1 MATLNKLDA
10 VSLAAAHGITP
21 RTIASW
27 NPNLPRTPRVM
38 TPVEVDALVVR
49 QAGGEWADCTYTV
62 PPQNSPIS
70 SRRDNLPPPFK
81 NLATPRPPGV
91 YLHWVLPS
99 ALTSGGSDG
108 TSTKFQAL
116 PDRWLVVRVF
126 ASRVPTRRAIRGWV
140 LRAWDPP
147 PNQNQATDQ
156 NQPPVVIDLD
166 AWRETGNANTGPN
179 PLTAAGPGDLTWSAY
194 YDNVVNRLG
203 FYDGDLQGVQGPLAY
218 MVCGWYSDSAHD
230 PLGSE
235 LKTLQDFEATMAK
248 FGWSLHSGEFEVVHR
263 RFQDYVKAATMIG
276 LQTREA
282 VPAGAYTAP
291 ASSPQQPAAVSLA
304 RSVAAPEAITS
315 VAGALLGPTGAPLD
329 GAYSSDGSWWPKNT
343 LFHGYTVALGW
354 PGRGFPGFE
363 QGLLGA
369 NTPDGPP
376 SASSIQVVLANTL
389 TDGLGTLVA
398 QNTGVPDEGR
408 MMEAFT
414 LGALKE
420 LEQPDGRARLDAI
433 LHATEFT
440 AIDGGFTIENVLQQA
455 MPPSTPPVPQPGQPG
470 AGIFPARPVVPLQN
484 LGAVNKVAAINK
496 VETVKAVSLTPQPF
510 TGRLSDAISALP
522 RTAPQSPPTPAQI
535 VQVKRPQQ
543 RWVLPSDPVFL
554 LEGAGRSLKYGADGR
569 FTQDDTLVCR
579 LSGFTVTELACT
591 PIDATGALLLG
602 AKLSVSGDDLLLRGI
617 ENGSVPVECEE
628 LLRELVLLDPGS
640 ANSAAQV
647 VARPGIPMTVADIA
661 TRFAVE
667 QTAWWASWDPRFDPG
682 PLLSKSL
689 IEGTLP
695 SPVAISP
702 PDTPWFPV
710 HLDWEVQFIPSEKP
724 LEDWE
729 LGEIDYSPVSMP
741 ASQDP
746 VTLSGRVHLTGGA
759 GKVAALTIKK
769 ALEQAARAGGA
780 SSLQPATHYKFYSEL
795 SMALVGKYNELVQK
809 TAVKL
814 AASAASSSP
823 DAVDRSELEDIA
835 SLLENMDV
843 LSGALDAFNPGLSGG
858 YPKNG
863 VDAPA
868 DGSVPNPFFAFRG
881 GFLQVNRLRVVD
893 SFGQFV
899 DLAGSSASTKVD
911 PQRLLLSETVS
922 VEDHPAV
929 AGLPPRFTSQA
940 RIRLRFTSADGSDV
954 DADDLVSPVCGYV
967 MPNHLDGA
975 LEFFKADGS
984 NLGFL
989 RPDPTAGVIWEDA
1002 PGTASTIGQ
1011 TPQRA
1016 MPDSPSLAGMAQALI
1031 DWGGADANVAEKREA
1046 ALSAFLRV
1054 VDSSLWAVDPFGHI
1068 GDEHMSLLVGH
1079 PVVVLRAEVSL
1090 EVEEPIAPEQIA
1102 QLRIPIR
1109 LGSLTHW
1116 QDGLFGYFVNDV
1128 YTTLYCADAVA
1139 AGFARDV
1146 GPHRGFLQQI
1156 DLVPDFYAN
1165 FETDISS
1172 GQATGD
1178 NPVTHPYV
1186 DVKNSG
1192 TLYIQPNQ
1200 TIKLTLLVEPHS
1212 QVYLTTGLQPR
1223 MSIAMRRLWVNDAL
1237 AKLSPTFR
1245 FGPVLV
1251 QPQLLRM
1258 PVAKELQGTW
1268 SWDHRSDLT
1277 TWAEDPVTNATDE
1290 ALLPPD
1296 PAFGT
1301 EGWLRLTPPV
1311 PQSTANGASGG
1322 ANGTSGTNSSGG
1334 TV

>member
-1 MATLNKLDA
+1 
-10 VSLAAAHGITP
+10 
-21 RTIASW
+21 
-27 NPNLPRTPRVM
+27 
-38 TPVEVDALVVR
+38 
-49 QAGGEWADCTYTV
+49 
-62 PPQNSPIS
+62 
-70 SRRDNLPPPFK
+70 
-81 NLATPRPPGV
+81 
-91 YLHWVLPS
+91 
-99 ALTSGGSDG
+99 
-108 TSTKFQAL
+108 
-116 PDRWLVVRVF
+116 
-126 ASRVPTRRAIRGWV
+126 
-140 LRAWDPP
+140 
-147 PNQNQATDQ
+147 
-156 NQPPVVIDLD
+156 
-166 AWRETGNANTGPN
+166 
-179 PLTAAGPGDLTWSAY
+179 
-194 YDNVVNRLG
+194 
-203 FYDGDLQGVQGPLAY
+203 
-218 MVCGWYSDSAHD
+218 
-230 PLGSE
+230 
-235 LKTLQDFEATMAK
+235 
-248 FGWSLHSGEFEVVHR
+248 
-263 RFQDYVKAATMIG
+263 
-276 LQTREA
+276 
-282 VPAGAYTAP
+282 
-291 ASSPQQPAAVSLA
+291 
-304 RSVAAPEAITS
+304 
-315 VAGALLGPTGAPLD
+315 
-329 GAYSSDGSWWPKNT
+329 
-343 LFHGYTVALGW
+343 
-354 PGRGFPGFE
+354 
-363 QGLLGA
+363 
-369 NTPDGPP
+369 
-376 SASSIQVVLANTL
+376 
-389 TDGLGTLVA
+389 
-398 QNTGVPDEGR
+398 
-408 MMEAFT
+408 
-414 LGALKE
+414 
-420 LEQPDGRARLDAI
+420 
-433 LHATEFT
+433 
-440 AIDGGFTIENVLQQA
+440 
-455 MPPSTPPVPQPGQPG
+455 
-470 AGIFPARPVVPLQN
+470 
-484 LGAVNKVAAINK
+484 
-496 VETVKAVSLTPQPF
+496 
-510 TGRLSDAISALP
+510 
-522 RTAPQSPPTPAQI
+522 
-535 VQVKRPQQ
+535 
-543 RWVLPSDPVFL
+543 
-554 LEGAGRSLKYGADGR
+554 
-569 FTQDDTLVCR
+569 
-579 LSGFTVTELACT
+579 
-591 PIDATGALLLG
+591 
-602 AKLSVSGDDLLLRGI
+602 
-617 ENGSVPVECEE
+617 
-628 LLRELVLLDPGS
+628 
-640 ANSAAQV
+640 
-647 VARPGIPMTVADIA
+647 
-661 TRFAVE
+661 
-667 QTAWWASWDPRFDPG
+667 
-682 PLLSKSL
+682 
-689 IEGTLP
+689 
-695 SPVAISP
+695 
-702 PDTPWFPV
+702 
-710 HLDWEVQFIPSEKP
+710 
-724 LEDWE
+724 
-729 LGEIDYSPVSMP
+729 
-741 ASQDP
+741 
-746 VTLSGRVHLTGGA
+746 
-759 GKVAALTIKK
+759 
-769 ALEQAARAGGA
+769 
-780 SSLQPATHYKFYSEL
+780 
-795 SMALVGKYNELVQK
+795 
-809 TAVKL
+809 
-814 AASAASSSP
+814 
-823 DAVDRSELEDIA
+823 
-835 SLLENMDV
+835 
-843 LSGALDAFNPGLSGG
+843 
-858 YPKNG
+858 
-863 VDAPA
+863 
-868 DGSVPNPFFAFRG
+868 
-881 GFLQVNRLRVVD
+881 
-893 SFGQFV
+893 
-899 DLAGSSASTKVD
+899 
-911 PQRLLLSETVS
+911 
-922 VEDHPAV
+922 
-929 AGLPPRFTSQA
+929 
-940 RIRLRFTSADGSDV
+940 V